1 MTLGLFLAIGE
12 SFGSLKKQGQDT
24 LVVGQNLKA
33 YSKYFDKVIVFSY
46 AKEKYHLHKNNE
58 LIENKF
64 NLHRYIYAPFLPII
78 NFRKFKECDVLRG
91 LQITGGIPCVFAKIF
106 FKKPFVVNY
115 GYDYEQV
122 AKLEGKNVL
131 AFLYAI
137 ITFIVVK
144 FADAVIITS
153 PSLKNKIG
161 KYSPKKI
168 ELIPN
173 SVDTKLFSPKNK
185 KRKKIKRIIF
195 VGRLE
200 KQKNLLSLI
209 EAVSALD
216 YKLKLI
222 FIGDGSQKSKLLK
235 FASRKKVDLEI
246 IKPVPHDKLPAFLNS
261 CDIFVL
267 PSFIEGH
274 PKVLLEA
281 MSTGLPCIGSSVE
294 GIKEII
300 SHNKNGILT
309 STTSEGIKKS
319 IKYLINNHYVA
330 QRLGKNARKYV
341 TENLDSKKLLK
352 KEIELLRETALL
364 S

>member
-1 MTLGLFLAIGE
+1 MNLGLILAIGE
-12 SFGSLKKQGQDT
+12 SFSSLKKQGQDT

-33 YSKYFDKVIVFSY
+33 YSRHFDKVIIFSY

-64 NLHRYIYAPFLPII
+64 NLHRYIYAPFLPVI

-91 LQITGGIPCVFAKIF
+91 LQITGGIPCVLARIF
-106 FKKPFVVNY
+106 FKKSFVVNY

-122 AKLEGKNVL
+122 AKLEGKKIL
-131 AFLYAI
+131 AFFYKI
-137 ITFIVVK
+137 IIFIVVK

-153 PSLKNKIG
+153 PSLRSKIE
-161 KYSPKKI
+161 KYSTRKI

-173 SVDTKLFSPKNK
+173 SVDTKLFSPVNK
-185 KRKKIKRIIF
+185 KRKNVQRIMF

-200 KQKNLLSLI
+200 KQKNLFSLAA
-209 EAVSALD
+209 AVSALE

-222 FIGDGSQKSKLLK
+222 FIGDGNQKSKLLK

-246 IKPVPHDKLPAFLNS
+246 IKPVPHDKLPSFLNS
-261 CDIFVL
+261 ADIFVL

-281 MSTGLPCIGSSVE
+281 MSIGLPCIGSNVE
-294 GIKEII
+294 GIREII
-300 SHNKNGILT
+300 SHNKNGIIT
-309 STTSEGIKKS
+309 QTDSKS
-319 IKYLINNHYVA
+319 IRNGLLKLLGNKSL
-330 QRLGKNARKYV
+330 QKRLGQNARKFV
-341 TENLDSKKLLK
+341 VNNFDSRLLLEKETNLLLK
-352 KEIELLRETALL
+352 LVK
-364 S
+364 

>member
-24 LVVGQNLKA
+24 LIVGQNLKT

-91 LQITGGIPCVFAKIF
+91 LQITGGIPCVLARVFL
-106 FKKPFVVNY
+106 KKPFVVNY

-122 AKLEGKNVL
+122 AKLEGKKIL
-131 AFLYAI
+131 AFFYKI
-137 ITFIVVK
+137 IIFIVLK

-153 PSLKNKIG
+153 PSLKSKID
-161 KYSPKKI
+161 KYSPRKI

-173 SVDTKLFSPKNK
+173 SVDTKLFSPVNK
-185 KRKKIKRIIF
+185 KRKNVQRIMF

-200 KQKNLLSLI
+200 KQKNLFSLAA
-209 EAVSALD
+209 AVSALE

-222 FIGDGSQKSKLLK
+222 FIGDGNQKSKLLK

-246 IKPVPHDKLPAFLNS
+246 IKPVPHDKLPSFLNS
-261 CDIFVL
+261 ADIFVL

-274 PKVLLEA
+274 PKILLEA
-281 MSTGLPCIGSSVE
+281 MSTGLPCIGSRVE

-309 STTSEGIKKS
+309 STNSEGIKKS
-319 IKYLINNHYVA
+319 IRYLLKNHYLA

>member
-1 MTLGLFLAIGE
+1 MNLGLILAIGE
-12 SFGSLKKQGQDT
+12 SFSSLKKQGQDT

-64 NLHRYIYAPFLPII
+64 NLHRYIYAPFLPVI

-91 LQITGGIPCVFAKIF
+91 LQITGGIPCVLARVFL
-106 FKKPFVVNY
+106 KKPFVVNY

-122 AKLEGKNVL
+122 AKLEGKKIL
-131 AFLYAI
+131 AFFYKI
-137 ITFIVVK
+137 IIFIVVK

-153 PSLKNKIG
+153 PSLRSKIE
-161 KYSPKKI
+161 KYSPRKI

-173 SVDTKLFSPKNK
+173 SVDTKLFSPVNK
-185 KRKKIKRIIF
+185 KRKNVQRIMF

-200 KQKNLLSLI
+200 KQKNLFSLAA
-209 EAVSALD
+209 AVSALE

-222 FIGDGSQKSKLLK
+222 FIGDGNQKSKLLK

-246 IKPVPHDKLPAFLNS
+246 IKPVPHDKLPSFLNS
-261 CDIFVL
+261 ADIFVL

-281 MSTGLPCIGSSVE
+281 MSIGLPCIGSNVE
-294 GIKEII
+294 GIREII
-300 SHNKNGILT
+300 SHNKNGIIT
-309 STTSEGIKKS
+309 QTDSKS
-319 IKYLINNHYVA
+319 IRNGLLKLLGNKSL
-330 QRLGKNARKYV
+330 QKRLGQNARKFV
-341 TENLDSKKLLK
+341 VNNFDSRLLLEKETNLLLK
-352 KEIELLRETALL
+352 LVK
-364 S
+364 